1 MLHKKRAFTLIELLV
16 VIAIIAILAAILFPV
31 FARAREQARR
41 TSCLSNMK
49 QLNTSML
56 MYVQDYDET
65 MPFANWRPDVAP
77 WNINQYGSEWQNV
90 IQPYA
95 KNEQILRCPSDV
107 NPPID
112 PNDLANPGGPTGE
125 RTVTSYLYNGFLG
138 TDIASVNDNPT
149 ALSPRSLAAITFP
162 AHNVLFMEGKRP
174 SLRPNTRSGLDYRG
188 RLSVWLSP
196 NFIDGLHSR
205 VTGGCRNGNPIRQ
218 YNLTRHEGGNVGFT
232 DGHAKFFNYT
242 TPSKLE
248 GALPLVD
255 SLFPTHP
262 LPGGLQQVWNNGVDP
277 GC

>member
-149 ALSPRSLAAITFP
+149 ALWLVRTAVSTFRQDRRYNRARRPVVPTNAENAPNARPAPAAFELPEAWKGIDN
-162 AHNVLFMEGKRP
+162 AHRLLLWALGTLDAGDRVMIVLKDLENLSDAEVADVLEISVSTARARVGAARERMHAAARRIEEGKKR
-174 SLRPNTRSGLDYRG
+174 
-188 RLSVWLSP
+188 
-196 NFIDGLHSR
+196 
-205 VTGGCRNGNPIRQ
+205 
-218 YNLTRHEGGNVGFT
+218 
-232 DGHAKFFNYT
+232 
-242 TPSKLE
+242 
-248 GALPLVD
+248 
-255 SLFPTHP
+255 
-262 LPGGLQQVWNNGVDP
+262 
-277 GC
+277 